1 MRVLVDADA
10 CPVKEII
17 LEICKDYNIEVI
29 MFVDTSH
36 LINLDCTVITLDKG
50 CESVDIAIANS
61 CKNNDIIVTQDY
73 GVASMVLGAGCY
85 AINQNGLIYTK
96 ENIDRLMFERFLSQ
110 KSRRAGLKGSKHRKR
125 NKNNDNAFRSSFI
138 KLIHIVREKQ

>member
-17 LEICKDYNIEVI
+17 VEVCKDYNVEVI
-29 MFVDTSH
+29 MFADTSH
-36 LINLDCTVITLDKG
+36 LINLECTVITLDKG
-50 CESVDIAIANS
+50 CDSVDIAIANS
-61 CKNNDIIVTQDY
+61 CNKNDIVVTQDY

-85 AINQNGLIYTK
+85 AINQNGLIYNK

-125 NKNNDNAFRSSFI
+125 TKENNNAFKSSFI
-138 KLIHIVREKQ
+138 KLLNIAKEQ

>member
-17 LEICKDYNIEVI
+17 VEVCKDYNVEVI
-29 MFVDTSH
+29 MFADTSH
-36 LINLDCTVITLDKG
+36 LINLECTVITLDKG
-50 CESVDIAIANS
+50 CDSVDIAIANS
-61 CKNNDIIVTQDY
+61 CNKNDIVVTQDY

-85 AINQNGLIYTK
+85 AINQNGLIYNK

-125 NKNNDNAFRSSFI
+125 TKEKNNAFKSSFI
-138 KLIHIVREKQ
+138 KLLNIAKEQ